1 MKKVKLSL
9 FLSLILF
16 VLAVFSATGCAGNT
30 FTVRFDGNGGEL
42 VSGSEVQ
49 IVKNV
54 KEINTPVYKKDGYNF
69 VGWDIDLS
77 TINSDTVV
85 KAQWRSKEESVVY
98 NVRFSLQ
105 TEFEGKSIQVD
116 INVDTV
122 VEVPA
127 NQSLGSKIPTAENV
141 LVENQYR
148 DDYIFYFWYILDGQN
163 NKVPIDSTMVFDM
176 GVFGDESRE
185 IMAYLQVGPK
195 WSGRR

>member
-16 VLAVFSATGCAGNT
+16 VLAVFSATGCGGST

-54 KEINTPVYKKDGYNF
+54 KEINTPVYEREGYNF
-69 VGWDIDLS
+69 IGWDIDLS

-105 TEFEGKSIQVD
+105 TEFEGKSIHVD
-116 INVDTV
+116 IDVDTV

-127 NQSLGSKIPTAENV
+127 NQSLGAKIPTAENV
-141 LVENQYR
+141 LVETQYR
-148 DDYIFYFWYILDGQN
+148 DEYIFYFWYVLDGE
-163 NKVPIDSTMVFDM
+163 NKVPIDSKMTFDM
-176 GVFGDESRE
+176 NVFGDESRE
-185 IMAYLQVGPK
+185 IMAYLQLGPK